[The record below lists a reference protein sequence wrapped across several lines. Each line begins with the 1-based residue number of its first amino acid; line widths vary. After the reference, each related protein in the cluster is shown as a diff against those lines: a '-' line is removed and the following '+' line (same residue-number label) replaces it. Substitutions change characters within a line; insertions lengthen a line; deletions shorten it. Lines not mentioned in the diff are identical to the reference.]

1 MFKEVAEWGLCG
13 QLYVDTHITPPS
25 TLEGSAGT
33 VELAATMQVSK
44 NDELFIKNEEL
55 CVKNEEF
62 CIKCRRW
69 QRPW

>member
-1 MFKEVAEWGLCG
+1 MGPLRPALRGHAHHPAI
-13 QLYVDTHITPPS
+13 DPPS
-25 TLEGSAGT
+25 TEGSAGT